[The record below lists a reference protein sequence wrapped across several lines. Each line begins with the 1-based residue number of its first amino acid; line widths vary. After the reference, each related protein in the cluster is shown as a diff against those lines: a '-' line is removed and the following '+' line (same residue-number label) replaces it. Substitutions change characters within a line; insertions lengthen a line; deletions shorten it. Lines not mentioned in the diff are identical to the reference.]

1 MKRRNWTAA
10 HQKVQD
16 ELYCRV
22 CDRQADDPAHIVP
35 RSRGGSDEAD
45 NILPL
50 CREHHTQFDGHRID
64 MLEHL
69 TREEQAEAVRLLGL
83 EDARQRLVPSD
94 YPIKRV
100 AA

>member
-1 MKRRNWTAA
+1 VKRRDWTAA
-10 HQKVQD
+10 HRKVED

-22 CDRQADDPAHIVP
+22 CDRQADDAAHIVP
-35 RSRGGSDEAD
+35 RSRGGSDVAD

-50 CREHHTQFDGHRID
+50 CRDHHQELDSHRLDI
-64 MLEHL
+64 LEYL

-100 AA
+100 AS